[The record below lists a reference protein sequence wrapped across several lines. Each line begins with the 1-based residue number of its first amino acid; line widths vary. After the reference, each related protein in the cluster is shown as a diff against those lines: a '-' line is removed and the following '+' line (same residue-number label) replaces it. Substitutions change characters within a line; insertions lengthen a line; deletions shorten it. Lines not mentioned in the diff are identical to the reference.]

1 MIRLTKLNNDEFVL
15 NSNHIEYIEIIPE
28 SKVVLDNKDFY
39 IVRESVDEIIDKI
52 VEYNAKIHSFYKNIT
67 VIDEKE

>member
-39 IVRESVDEIIDKI
+39 IVKESVDEIINKI
-52 VEYNAKIHSFYKNIT
+52 VEYNAKIQSFYKNIT
-67 VIDEKE
+67 VINEKE